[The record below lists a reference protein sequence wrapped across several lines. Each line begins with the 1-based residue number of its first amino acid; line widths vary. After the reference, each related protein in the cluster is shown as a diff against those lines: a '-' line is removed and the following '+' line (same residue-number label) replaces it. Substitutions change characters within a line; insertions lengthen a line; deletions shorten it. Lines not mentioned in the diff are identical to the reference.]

1 MNNNNV
7 KNYKTFLY
15 WDDQN
20 KLTKKSNSKK
30 IIKLGIHTILVFIL
44 AIIMF
49 AFAHKQ
55 NNFENNKTCLDLWDD
70 YLYCNDYLYWGD
82 QNKSTRKSNS
92 KIEIYISILIFIL
105 TIIIFTLVN
114 YYFDICKL

>member
-44 AIIMF
+44 
-49 AFAHKQ
+49 KQ
-55 NNFENNKTCLDLWDD
+55 YQL
-70 YLYCNDYLYWGD
+70 
-82 QNKSTRKSNS
+82 
-92 KIEIYISILIFIL
+92 KIYLIFRLKGKKLSITDFRNKLL
-105 TIIIFTLVN
+105 TRSLKVAKNI
-114 YYFDICKL
+114 